1 MGSVKRDR
9 RLATHPRNPWE
20 KERLV
25 KELQMMGD
33 HGLKNKKELWTVLT
47 TAKADKKKARSLL
60 ITTDHKSFMIH
71 GRAILNKLIKYGLI
85 SSVDFNDEEDIRRG
99 LKEVLNFDL
108 SQYLERRLQDQ
119 VLKAGIARNIHHA
132 RCLIYKGQICVKGRV
147 VKTPSFVVKSEDQGL
162 IEMNPILF
170 SRKKA
175 NKSREDE
182 PREE

>member
-9 RLATHPRNPWE
+9 RIATHPHNPWE

-25 KELQMMGD
+25 KELQMVGD

-47 TAKADKKKARSLL
+47 IAREDKKKARSLL
-60 ITTDHKSFMIH
+60 ITTDHKDFMIH
-71 GRAILNKLIKYGLI
+71 GRALLNKLIKYGLI
-85 SSVDFNDEEDIRRG
+85 SSVDFNDEEDLRRG
-99 LKEVLNFDL
+99 LKDVLNFDL
-108 SQYLERRLQDQ
+108 THYLDRRLQGQ

-170 SRKKA
+170 NRKKA
-175 NKSREDE
+175 RKTSDE